1 MAVSSPIPPRADSTP
16 CALNSAL
23 PVRASFRRTISGSF
37 ASSSDRQDPPR
48 STTQMSSSTVT
59 CSHDQNKEGVGT
71 LLCPLLFNRSH
82 PDSSLIMF
90 RIATSLSTR
99 RTLWVSSDGTALP
112 AYIHAGALSSYK
124 GHIDSRNR
132 YYCNPEAANIS
143 FPI

>member
-1 MAVSSPIPPRADSTP
+1 MAVGSPIPPRADSTRSVM
-16 CALNSAL
+16 NSAL
-23 PVRASFRRTISGSF
+23 LAKASSKKTISGSF

-48 STTQMSSSTVT
+48 SSTLMSSSMDT
-59 CSHDQNKEGVGT
+59 CSHDQNQEGVGVM
-71 LLCPLLFNRSH
+71 LCPLLFNRSH

-90 RIATSLSTR
+90 RIATSLTTR

-124 GHIDSRNR
+124 GHIDSKNR